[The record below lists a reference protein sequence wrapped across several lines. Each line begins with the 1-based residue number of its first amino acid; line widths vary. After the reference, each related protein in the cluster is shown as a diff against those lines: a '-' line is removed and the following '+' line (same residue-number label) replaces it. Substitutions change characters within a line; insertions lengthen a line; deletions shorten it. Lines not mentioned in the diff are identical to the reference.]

1 MTSDLNEITGY
12 QPPGILF
19 INGGPGSGKT
29 TIARLIAA
37 DSPGGA
43 HIDGDEIHNLV
54 VGGRLHPPGKPEDEV
69 ERQLQ
74 LRFRNMALL
83 ADSFFQSGIFPVLET
98 CISTRKYLDY
108 LLLNIKSRPVAIIT
122 LAPPVAVALE
132 RDRKRSDKNVAHLHT
147 DKYNEIY
154 IELGNMGLWINNG
167 NMTPEQTKI
176 EIISRAFNEG
186 IIRK

>member
-1 MTSDLNEITGY
+1 MNDSTGY
-12 QPPGILF
+12 APPGILF

-29 TIARLIAA
+29 TVARMIAA
-37 DSPGGA
+37 DSPRGA

-83 ADSFFQSGIFPVLET
+83 ADSFFQSGVFPVLET

-108 LLLNIKSRPVAIIT
+108 LLSHITSRPVAMII
-122 LAPPVAVALE
+122 LAPPMAVAWG
-132 RDRKRSDKNVAHLHT
+132 RDKQRSDKNVAHLHAARY
-147 DKYNEIY
+147 DEIYNE
-154 IELGNMGLWINNG
+154 LGTTGLWINNG
-167 NMTPEQTKI
+167 DMTPEQTKN
-176 EIISRAFNEG
+176 EIIRRAFNEG
-186 IIRK
+186 IIRR